1 MQKIFLLIAVLLV
14 LHLRALPQKAVTGN
28 LEGGLSIYAAW
39 KDGSKAAF
47 LPSFTIGP
55 GIKFLKT
62 NSFSILLNIP
72 CTVGWNL
79 NKGTYFGINAPL
91 MLNLKMGS
99 ASGNDNSSKFG
110 FIIGVGAGY
119 TNIANYYEDSGNKR
133 AQKEFWGYQLRA
145 GINLGKS
152 EMGINGPSI
161 VFNFGKSIIS
171 GNGYVAGLS
180 LMVNSDL
187 NK

>member
-1 MQKIFLLIAVLLV
+1 MQKTSLLITVLLV
-14 LHLRALPQKAVTGN
+14 FHLTALPQKAVTGN
-28 LEGGLSIYAAW
+28 LEGGLSIFAAW

-47 LPSFTIGP
+47 LPSITIGP

-62 NSFSILLNIP
+62 GSFSILLNIP
-72 CTVGWNL
+72 VTVGWNL

-110 FIIGVGAGY
+110 FIIGAGAGY
-119 TNIANYYEDSGNKR
+119 TNIANYYEGSGNKR
-133 AQKEFWGYQLRA
+133 AHKEFWGYQLRA
-145 GINLGKS
+145 GINLGRS
-152 EMGINGPSI
+152 EMGINGPAI
-161 VFNFGKSIIS
+161 VFNFGKSITS

-180 LMVNSDL
+180 LMINGDMG
-187 NK
+187 K